1 MEFLQKLRLLRAS
14 FPGLQLLPEELLI
27 FIFSVASM
35 LAWSTHS
42 YLEEGD
48 FLFFFLSLLG
58 WEGRW
63 GLWFRF
69 HLTTV

>member
-27 FIFSVASM
+27 CIFSVASM

-48 FLFFFLSLLG
+48 FLFFSFLC
-58 WEGRW
+58 WVGR
-63 GLWFRF
+63 GGGDCGSGFI
-69 HLTTV
+69 